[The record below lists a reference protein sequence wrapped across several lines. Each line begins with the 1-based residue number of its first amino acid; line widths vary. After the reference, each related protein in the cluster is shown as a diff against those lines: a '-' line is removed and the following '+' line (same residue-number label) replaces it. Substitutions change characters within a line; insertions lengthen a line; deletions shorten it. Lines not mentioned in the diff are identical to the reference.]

1 MHSGEIWDFVASAKG
16 GSGLHSA
23 SFYSK
28 NSHHISNFANLSL
41 GELIISFA
49 RTFYEKNSAPRH
61 KMSGENEAGC

>member
-23 SFYSK
+23 SFHSE
-28 NSHHISNFANLSL
+28 NSLHISNFHNLSL

-49 RTFYEKNSAPRH
+49 RTFYER
-61 KMSGENEAGC
+61 NE